1 MGIKLVLNL
10 MIVGFSQSSGNIRS
24 VKLSELLISFDASSR
39 LVPYS
44 KFMKIT
50 EFASL
55 DVEVISLRLLT
66 ELSAFS
72 SGRVTLVSISDALAP
87 G

>member
-1 MGIKLVLNL
+1 
-10 MIVGFSQSSGNIRS
+10 MIVGFSQSSGRTLS
-24 VKLSELLISFDASSR
+24 VKLRALLISFDASSR
-39 LVPYS
+39 FVPYS

-50 EFASL
+50 DDASL

-66 ELSAFS
+66 ELREFS
-72 SGRVTLVSISDALAP
+72 RGRVTFDSISDALAP